1 MKGQIGLSPKSE
13 LLEHGRC
20 QIFQFRKITIM
31 RTESPRQLPNALNGI
46 EVGAVRRKEVELK
59 SRTMIVKPGLK
70 NSGMMESRIIH
81 DQDHP
86 TVRPGVTQKQPQK
99 SQECFSVEGR
109 DRESDEAAVGRT
121 DGPENGHRLPGG
133 GMKKHRIGVFRG
145 NPHDTPRPVLLKVT
159 FIGKPQ
165 INVLSSGQF
174 SEFFYMRPLPRG
186 RPERSRPW
194 VCADGIQVG
203 GKASGTG
210 GRRCRSDRGSSGD
223 DSEVFRPRASGD
235 ILKALALAEDPGRRP
250 GERLPIRP
258 AADQS
263 FLPLGFR
270 RSRGPGSD
278 GSNIGL
284 FSGFA
289 PRERRCRKSSCRSR
303 KEERRGADGHSGI
316 LQTSG
321 FRFGWRS

>member
-1 MKGQIGLSPKSE
+1 MALDRDELKKLLKETGLKS
-13 LLEHGRC
+13 LDD
-20 QIFQFRKITIM
+20 FNAFM
-31 RTESPRQLPNALNGI
+31 R
-46 EVGAVRRKEVELK
+46 EVSKEVVA
-59 SRTMIVKPGLK
+59 IVGGVSSFDGL
-70 NSGMMESRIIH
+70 
-81 DQDHP
+81 
-86 TVRPGVTQKQPQK
+86 
-99 SQECFSVEGR
+99 
-109 DRESDEAAVGRT
+109 
-121 DGPENGHRLPGG
+121 
-133 GMKKHRIGVFRG
+133 
-145 NPHDTPRPVLLKVT
+145 
-159 FIGKPQ
+159 
-165 INVLSSGQF
+165 
-174 SEFFYMRPLPRG
+174 
-186 RPERSRPW
+186 
-194 VCADGIQVG
+194 

-210 GRRCRSDRGSSGD
+210 GRRCRSDRGSLGD

-250 GERLPIRP
+250 GERFPIRP

-316 LQTSG
+316 LQTV
-321 FRFGWRS
+321 